1 MSKPV
6 KKGKKII
13 SKILDSVTYLVKKFG
28 QIMGGGVGTLF
39 LLNFHSSIID
49 LQCCTS
55 FRDLI

>member
-28 QIMGGGVGTLF
+28 QIVGGGGHLI
-39 LLNFHSSIID
+39 SS
-49 LQCCTS
+49 
-55 FRDLI
+55 